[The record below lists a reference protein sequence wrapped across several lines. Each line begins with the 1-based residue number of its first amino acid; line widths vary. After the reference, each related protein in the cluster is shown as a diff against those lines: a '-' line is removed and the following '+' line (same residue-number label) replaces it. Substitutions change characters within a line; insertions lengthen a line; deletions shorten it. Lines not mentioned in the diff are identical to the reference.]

1 MHDRLRP
8 LWEFSDLD
16 ASEARL
22 RAQLT
27 QEETDE
33 GRAEV
38 LTQLA
43 RVEGL
48 RGTYDAADR
57 LLEDARALAGNS
69 GAAATRIAL
78 ERGRVRRS
86 SGDPVAAY
94 LLFESAFDAALDGQ
108 LWFLAGDAAHMAAL
122 AAPDRATFERWTD
135 RGLELAEEHETAAYW
150 AGPLLNNLGW
160 DSFDRGDFEQALEA
174 FETALEVR
182 LRGTD
187 EEPVALA
194 RYAVG
199 KALRSLGRPAEAIA
213 QLEPAVAW
221 ADARGTPDG
230 WYLEELAEAY
240 AAVGKVTEATDAARR
255 ALPLLLEA
263 DPGFADDAL
272 RVSRMQLLAG

>member
-8 LWEFSDLD
+8 LWDFSDLD

-22 RAQLT
+22 RARLA

-48 RGTYDAADR
+48 RGAYDAADG
-57 LLEDARALAGNS
+57 LLEEARGLAGGS
-69 GAAATRIAL
+69 GVATTRIAL

-86 SGDPVAAY
+86 SGDPAAAY
-94 LLFESAFDAALDGQ
+94 PLFESAFASAVAGE

-122 AAPDRATFERWTD
+122 AAPDREASRRWTG
-135 RGLELAEEHETAAYW
+135 RGLELADEHETAAYW

-160 DSFDRGDFEQALEA
+160 DSFDAGDFEGALDA
-174 FETALEVR
+174 FEAALDVR
-182 LRGTD
+182 LRSAD

-213 QLEPAVAW
+213 HLEPAVAW
-221 ADARGTPDG
+221 ADARGAPDG

-240 AAVGKVTEATDAARR
+240 AAVGRAAEAAEAARR
-255 ALPLLLEA
+255 ALPLLFEA
-263 DPGFADDAL
+263 DPGFANDA
-272 RVSRMQLLAG
+272 SRSSRLQLLAG